1 MGRGAVDLPKK
12 LFEYLVAKGTRET
25 ALQRRLRAATR
36 KIPFGGMQIGPDQA
50 ALMQLLVRL
59 IGARRCIEI
68 GTFTGY
74 SALAVALALPPGGR
88 IVCCDVSDEWTSI
101 ARKYWGLASVSRK
114 IQLRLGPALSTLD
127 SLLKKNGKGRF
138 DFAFIDA
145 DKTNYANYY
154 ERCLKLVRKGGLI
167 AIDNTLWYGNVV
179 NKRDRSADTRAIRA
193 FNAKLHRDRRVEV
206 SLVPI
211 GDGLTLALKR

>member
-1 MGRGAVDLPKK
+1 MA
-12 LFEYLVAKGTRET
+12 T
-25 ALQRRLRAATR
+25 AN
-36 KIPFGGMQIGPDQA
+36 MQIAPEQGQF
-50 ALMQLLVRL
+50 LQLLVRL
-59 IGARRCIEI
+59 LAARRIVEI

-74 SALAVALALPPGGR
+74 SALAMALAMPAGGR
-88 IVCCDVSDEWTSI
+88 IVCCDRSEEWTSI
-101 ARKYWGLASVSRK
+101 ARRYWKKAGVRK
-114 IQLRLGPALSTLD
+114 KIELRLGTALESLKTLEG
-127 SLLKKNGKGRF
+127 SF
-138 DFAFIDA
+138 DLAFIDA

-179 NKRDRSADTRAIRA
+179 DRRDQTADTRAIRA
-193 FNAKLHRDRRVEV
+193 FNRKLHRDRRIVL